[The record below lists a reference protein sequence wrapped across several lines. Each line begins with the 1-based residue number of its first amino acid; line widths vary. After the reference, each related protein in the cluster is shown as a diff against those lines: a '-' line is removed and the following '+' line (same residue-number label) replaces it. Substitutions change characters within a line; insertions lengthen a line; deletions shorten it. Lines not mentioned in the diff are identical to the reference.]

1 MVLVYGTVLQPLL
14 KMLLSKRVL
23 WPVVS
28 VSIIQLSPEVP
39 AVAALQVLLQL
50 PSGSVAAGTA

>member
-1 MVLVYGTVLQPLL
+1 MVLVYSTVPQPLL
-14 KMLLSKRVL
+14 KMRLSKRVL

-39 AVAALQVLLQL
+39 AVAAL
-50 PSGSVAAGTA
+50 